1 MVFIIK
7 LELLLRCQNFSF
19 TKFFYFFDNFK
30 HFWVVLN
37 GTQSRQVE
45 YLLFAPSNSAYNRND
60 LNIDQI
66 RSATWFTV
74 LVRDVATS
82 NWQTYYIGHSS
93 TLTLSH
99 PLSRALTFYIGQS
112 STLTLTHPLLRA
124 LCSLQ
129 GLCAPCTALI
139 LDDLSPPALPK
150 KVAFSIG
157 RKFFLQVSFGRLT
170 FCCKFGPVFPAQFL
184 TCRKIFVNSS
194 ND

>member
-1 MVFIIK
+1 
-7 LELLLRCQNFSF
+7 
-19 TKFFYFFDNFK
+19 
-30 HFWVVLN
+30 
-37 GTQSRQVE
+37 
-45 YLLFAPSNSAYNRND
+45 LFAPSNSAYNRND

-74 LVRDVATS
+74 LLRVVATS
-82 NWQTYYIGHSS
+82 NWHSS

-99 PLSRALTFYIGQS
+99 PLSRALTFYVGQS

-139 LDDLSPPALPK
+139 LVDLSPPALPK

-157 RKFFLQVSFGRLT
+157 RKFFASKKKILVWPINILLQIRPS
-170 FCCKFGPVFPAQFL
+170 FPAQFS